1 MRTAADGEACDR
13 TVVEHR
19 DPLLGTVFDQRFRI
33 ENQLAAGGFGAIYR
47 ATDVRS
53 GARVAL
59 KVLLPKLARDPMVV
73 ARFRRE
79 GKTLASLRDPHT
91 VTAYELGEAPDGTLY
106 IVMEL
111 LQGES
116 LYTRFRSQGP
126 LPWRRV
132 LHIAAGVCASLA
144 EAHALGIVHRDL
156 KPANIHLEPRDGDAE
171 FVKVLDFG
179 IAKIVQGNPGEH
191 TQLTQAGQ
199 MIGTIDYMSPEQ
211 MVGGELTPASDIYTL
226 GVVIYEMIAGRTPYP
241 DAQTA
246 TAILAAVLTR
256 TPDPLSTHARVPA
269 ALDAVLARCLEREP
283 EDRYAHVGELADA
296 LAMIAVESAARA
308 TPAVLQ
314 PTGFEPIATT
324 EATRIDVRFNDSSE
338 PVLDARGARRRLPEQ
353 MMPRPVARP
362 ATKPGSAAP
371 PPTHAAGSLPPAPA
385 HMPVV
390 AGVVD
395 SRGTPGPVA
404 PREPTPPT
412 GAVTA
417 PVHGHA
423 KGSQHTIDART
434 VPLRTGRAWPDAS
447 QPPPMF
453 AQMAVVPSVPPA
465 QVAPV
470 PPAQVA
476 PVPAPP
482 LPAVQLPIALLP
494 MAPPPLPAAP
504 PPLPAALPPFSV
516 APLLAAPLP
525 VAPVSYPAPVL
536 PAAPL
541 APAPAPVPSKRPFA
555 RIEPTIVEATY
566 TGGQSYDMLA
576 VTSHDQLVRRII
588 WIAVLIAIA
597 AAIAI
602 ATH

>member
-1 MRTAADGEACDR
+1 MRTAAEGEACDR

-19 DPLLGTVFDQRFRI
+19 DPLIGTVFDQRFGI
-33 ENQLAAGGFGAIYR
+33 ESQLAAGGFGAIYR
-47 ATDVRS
+47 AIDVRS

-156 KPANIHLEPRDGDAE
+156 KPANIHLEPRDGGVE

-226 GVVIYEMIAGRTPYP
+226 GVLIYEMIAGRTPYP
-241 DAQTA
+241 DAQSA

-314 PTGFEPIATT
+314 PTGFEPLATT

-353 MMPRPVARP
+353 MIAKPAARPV
-362 ATKPGSAAP
+362 TKP
-371 PPTHAAGSLPPAPA
+371 AAGAPMRAAASLPPAPA

-395 SRGTPGPVA
+395 SRGTPGPVS

-453 AQMAVVPSVPPA
+453 APMAAALSVPPA

-470 PPAQVA
+470 PAVPLPMA
-476 PVPAPP
+476 PLPMAPLP
-482 LPAVQLPIALLP
+482 LPAV
-494 MAPPPLPAAP
+494 PPPLPAAP
-504 PPLPAALPPFSV
+504 PPLPV
-516 APLLAAPLP
+516 APPP
-525 VAPVSYPAPVL
+525 VAPVSYPATALFAVPVA
-536 PAAPL
+536 PAH
-541 APAPAPVPSKRPFA
+541 APAPGRSKRPFA

-566 TGGQSYDMLA
+566 TSGQSYDMLA

>member
-19 DPLLGTVFDQRFRI
+19 DPLIGTVFDQRFRI

-116 LYTRFRSQGP
+116 LYTRFRDQGP

-156 KPANIHLEPRDGDAE
+156 KPANIHLEPRDGDVE

-256 TPDPLSTHARVPA
+256 SPDPLSSHARVPA
-269 ALDAVLARCLEREP
+269 ALDAILARCLEREP
-283 EDRYAHVGELADA
+283 EDRYPHVGELADA
-296 LAMIAVESAARA
+296 LAMVAVESAARA

-338 PVLDARGARRRLPEQ
+338 PVLDARGARRRLPAQ
-353 MMPRPVARP
+353 MIPRPAARP
-362 ATKPGSAAP
+362 GTKPASAAP
-371 PPTHAAGSLPPAPA
+371 PPMHAAGSLPPAPA

-453 AQMAVVPSVPPA
+453 AQMAVAPA
-465 QVAPV
+465 

-482 LPAVQLPIALLP
+482 LPAVQLPMAQLP
-494 MAPPPLPAAP
+494 MAPPPQPAVPPPPPAAP
-504 PPLPAALPPFSV
+504 
-516 APLLAAPLP
+516 PLP
-525 VAPVSYPAPVL
+525 VAPVSYPAPA
-536 PAAPL
+536 PSAAPV
-541 APAPAPVPSKRPFA
+541 APAFAPTPGRSKRQTFP
-555 RIEPTIVEATY
+555 IEPTIVEATY